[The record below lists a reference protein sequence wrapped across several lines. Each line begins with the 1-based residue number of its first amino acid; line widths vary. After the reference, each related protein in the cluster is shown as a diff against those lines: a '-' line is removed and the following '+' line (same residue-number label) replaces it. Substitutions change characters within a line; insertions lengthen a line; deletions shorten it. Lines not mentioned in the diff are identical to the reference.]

1 MSTMTRNE
9 KKILII
15 HLKIYSSVNCVVPV
29 RNSDKFF
36 SIRTYFAIIWR
47 ERLFESKD
55 LVRHPSNYPSD
66 FGLSSGNFLSAARNT
81 LTQ

>member
-1 MSTMTRNE
+1 MSTMTRNG

-15 HLKIYSSVNCVVPV
+15 QLKIYSFVNCVVPV

-47 ERLFESKD
+47 ERLFESK
-55 LVRHPSNYPSD
+55 VRHLSNYPSD
-66 FGLSSGNFLSAARNT
+66 FGLSSGKFLSAARNI